1 MSEDQPLLNDRRLL
15 VASGDDAATQHL
27 SWPKMVRANDGA
39 LILAYSAGIG
49 HNKGASG
56 LAWSVSSDGGLSFS
70 PPALLCYFPRDDAR
84 YHDVG
89 NMAMGIGADG
99 AVILLAMAYQGEV
112 ASTVLGWRSADC
124 GRSWQRCD
132 TSALA
137 ENRTGSVFGHI
148 FAVPG
153 RGLAV
158 SGHFRSPHTPGIWLA
173 YSMDDGHSWGPPQT
187 VTTELFFEPVFV
199 HAGGRLIG
207 LVRENKAC
215 AYHQFVSD
223 DGGMTWQFTAR
234 ALQGDAHAVHP
245 SPFLAEDPAQPGRLL
260 ALVSERAPAQRISL
274 WTAASDCLQWQRL
287 GLVVAGDGDWTYPWL
302 TPIGDKQWFLAYYQG
317 EGAKTALYGGTIG
330 IEPARQD

>member
-1 MSEDQPLLNDRRLL
+1 
-15 VASGDDAATQHL
+15 
-27 SWPKMVRANDGA
+27 
-39 LILAYSAGIG
+39 
-49 HNKGASG
+49 
-56 LAWSVSSDGGLSFS
+56 
-70 PPALLCYFPRDDAR
+70 
-84 YHDVG
+84 
-89 NMAMGIGADG
+89 
-99 AVILLAMAYQGEV
+99 
-112 ASTVLGWRSADC
+112 
-124 GRSWQRCD
+124 
-132 TSALA
+132 
-137 ENRTGSVFGHI
+137 
-148 FAVPG
+148 
-153 RGLAV
+153 
-158 SGHFRSPHTPGIWLA
+158 
-173 YSMDDGHSWGPPQT
+173 MDDGHSWGPPQT

-317 EGAKTALYGGTIG
+317 EGAKTALYGGTITV
-330 IEPARQD
+330 PR